1 MAERP
6 RHLAP
11 SASHRR
17 RRLTLAAVAA
27 LVVATMA
34 GAAVVDLIGDD
45 AGEPVVPVVASD
57 VSASTDT
64 TAAPT
69 TEATTVP
76 PTTVASTTTTEPRGE
91 LGSGETVTIAFAGDS
106 YFEGA
111 LRTRLDTDPA
121 TAVGPFAEVLSR
133 ADLAVA
139 NLETAL
145 GTGGTPAPKDF
156 VFLAPATAVD
166 ALRAA
171 GVDVASMANNHGMDH
186 GEIGLQQSLAIK
198 RAQPDGF
205 LIGIGEDEDEAF
217 APYTTEVKGQRI
229 SVIAATQVLDSSL
242 LDYWTAGPDKFGLAS
257 AKRVDRLVV
266 EVERA
271 RAVSDTVVVF
281 LHWGIETHTCPSGDQ
296 QALAQALVDA
306 GADIIVGG
314 HAHRVQSAG
323 RLGDALVGYGLGNF
337 LFKENSAEGARTG
350 VLEVDVTG
358 RRIDGYRWVPGRV
371 AGSVPH
377 PLEGAEA
384 DEALA
389 HWNELRGCTNLAA

>member
-1 MAERP
+1 V
-6 RHLAP
+6 
-11 SASHRR
+11 
-17 RRLTLAAVAA
+17 TLAAVAA
-27 LVVATMA
+27 LVMATIIS
-34 GAAVVDLIGDD
+34 AAVLDRVGDGS
-45 AGEPVVPVVASD
+45 GETVVPAAATE
-57 VSASTDT
+57 VSAPADPAVAPAST
-64 TAAPT
+64 APT
-69 TEATTVP
+69 TSVPTTSAPTTSVP
-76 PTTVASTTTTEPRGE
+76 PTTTTTEPRGE

-106 YFEGA
+106 YFEGV

-121 TAVGPFAEVLSR
+121 TAVGPFAEVLGR

-145 GTGGTPAPKDF
+145 GEGGTPAPKDF

-229 SVIAATQVLDSSL
+229 AVIAATQVLDSSL
-242 LDYWTAGPDKFGLAS
+242 LDLWTAGPDKFGLAS
-257 AKRVDRLVV
+257 AKRVDRLVA

-296 QALAQALVDA
+296 QVLAQALADA

-314 HAHRVQSAG
+314 HAHRIQSAG

-358 RRIDGYRWVPGRV
+358 RRIDGYRWVPGRI
-371 AGSVPH
+371 ADSVPY
-377 PLEGAEA
+377 PLDGAEA

-389 HWNELRGCTNLAA
+389 YWNELRGCTNLAA